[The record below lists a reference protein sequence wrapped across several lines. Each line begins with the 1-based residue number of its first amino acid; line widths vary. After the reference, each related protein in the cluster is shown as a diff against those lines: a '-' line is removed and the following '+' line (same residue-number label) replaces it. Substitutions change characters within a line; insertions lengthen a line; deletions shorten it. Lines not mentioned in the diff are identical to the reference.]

1 MTQKEFI
8 DALEAHLKYEHV
20 SDIEDIIAE
29 YNQHFAFKLTDGY
42 TEEEICTRLGDPS
55 LIAEQYCDSDDTS
68 AEKSAKNSTG
78 KSRLTA
84 LGLYIADFFVGNFY
98 ILLFAWEIVMSALVV
113 AFAAVAIGL
122 FINVRSSVFALIPSM
137 PYHCAFIFASMFS
150 ALSIL
155 TLMGSIYFFAF
166 IKQLMRSWARFH
178 KNTLSSLSGGKTL
191 PSVSPYP
198 TFAPK
203 TKRIIRRISLISAVI
218 FSLCFIVGFIAGVI
232 SAGSVGFWHAWN
244 WFV

>member
-8 DALEAHLKYEHV
+8 DALESHLKYEHV

-29 YNQHFAFKLTDGY
+29 YNQHFAFKLSDGY

-55 LIAEQYCDSDDTS
+55 LIAEQYCDSDDIS
-68 AEKSAKNSTG
+68 AVSSAKNRSG

-84 LGLYIADFFVGNFY
+84 LGLFIADFFVGIFY
-98 ILLFAWEIVMSALVV
+98 ILLFAWEVVMSAAAV

-122 FINVRSSVFALIPSM
+122 FINLRSSVFALIPSM
-137 PYHCAFIFASMFS
+137 PYLCAFIFALMLL

-155 TLMGSIYFFAF
+155 TVMGSIYFFAF

-203 TKRIIRRISLISAVI
+203 TKRIIRRISLISAVT
-218 FSLCFIVGFIAGVI
+218 FSLCFIIGFVVSAI
-232 SAGSVGFWHAWN
+232 SAGDIGFWHTWN